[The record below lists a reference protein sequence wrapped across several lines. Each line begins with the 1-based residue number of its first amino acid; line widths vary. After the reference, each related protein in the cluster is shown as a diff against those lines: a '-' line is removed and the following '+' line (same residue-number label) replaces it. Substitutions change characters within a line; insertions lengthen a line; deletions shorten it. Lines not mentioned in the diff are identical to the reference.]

1 MTCRTAPGV
10 PPAGQ
15 LDILLLDG
23 PGYPPQG
30 ADESEVLL
38 TLIAERCEPSPGGG
52 RGQRRRPRRNNRSEG
67 QENADGWAGPR
78 QDPPEQPG

>member
-38 TLIAERCEPSPGGG
+38 TLIAERYE
-52 RGQRRRPRRNNRSEG
+52 RR
-67 QENADGWAGPR
+67 
-78 QDPPEQPG
+78 